1 MIMERYTTEF
11 DREEYACARVED
23 ANVSYKDLTQ
33 VCGRI
38 RGKNADWA
46 VEFLA
51 KVAEGKAAVLY
62 KQHCKRMGHR
72 KELGGKKGRYPR
84 KASAAVLKVLKS
96 AMANGRVKGLG
107 EAYEIVN
114 AAANRRYQYGRVASK
129 GRWARSDYETAR
141 IEIVLKPLES
151 VPKGVE
157 IKLPKKAEK
166 KEEKPKEKKEEKPK
180 AEPKKAEKP
189 REIKKE
195 EKPKAEPEKEEPKK
209 AEEKPKEVP
218 KKVEEKKPEAH
229 KHESHHGNPEHEHG
243 KGKHETHE
251 HEAKKEEPKKAEEKK
266 PEAKAEEKKPEPK
279 KEEKKSD
286 VK

>member
-11 DREEYACARVED
+11 DRKEYACARVED

-46 VEFLA
+46 VGFLE

-107 EAYEIVN
+107 ETYEIVN
-114 AAANRRYQYGRVASK
+114 AAANLRRSYGRVAPK
-129 GRWARSDYETAR
+129 GRWARSDYETSR

-157 IKLPKKAEK
+157 VKAPK
-166 KEEKPKEKKEEKPK
+166 KEEKPKETKKEEKPK
-180 AEPKKAEKP
+180 AEPKKEEKP
-189 REIKKE
+189 KEVKKE
-195 EKPKAEPEKEEPKK
+195 EKPKAEAKKEEPKK
-209 AEEKPKEVP
+209 AEEKPKEEP
-218 KKVEEKKPEAH
+218 KNVEEKKPE
-229 KHESHHGNPEHEHG
+229 P
-243 KGKHETHE
+243 
-251 HEAKKEEPKKAEEKK
+251 KKEEPKKEAKAEEKK
-266 PEAKAEEKKPEPK
+266 PEAKAGEKKPEPK